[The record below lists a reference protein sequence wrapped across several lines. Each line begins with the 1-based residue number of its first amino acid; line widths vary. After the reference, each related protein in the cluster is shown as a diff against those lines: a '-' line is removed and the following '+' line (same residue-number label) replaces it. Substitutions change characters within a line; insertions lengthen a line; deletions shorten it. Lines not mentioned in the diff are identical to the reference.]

1 MKVFNSPILKNMI
14 AIGTIFVMLV
24 GCSAVYTSIKKRNL
38 DVQTK
43 MSHTIFLD
51 PVSPDKKVIFIQV
64 RNTSDKENFDV
75 EKPIVEAMIKHGYR
89 VTDNPDEAYYRLQ
102 VNVLSVAKTTPEEA
116 AQMLAGGYGAPLV
129 GAAAGAAA
137 GVVVGGA
144 GGGVA
149 GGILGMLGTVAADAF
164 VTDVLFIAV
173 TDVQVVE
180 RAPEGVIVR
189 SDSVQNLGQGMAGT
203 QKQTYSE
210 VGKFKKYR
218 TRVVSTANKANLEY
232 EEAAGPLT
240 KGLARSLSG
249 LF

>member
-218 TRVVSTANKANLEY
+218 TRVVSTANKSNLEY